1 MRRILLTT
9 FALLIVATPLP
20 AAGLLIPEEKT
31 LPPLAMVDHKVVI
44 TIEDQAF
51 VTKVEQ
57 TFRNHTDRQLEATY
71 IFPVPKGASV
81 DRFTMTVDGKETKGE
96 ILPADKAREIYTNIV
111 RRTEDPGLLEYI
123 GHNLFRMRV
132 FPVPA
137 RGDQKVTFRF
147 NGLAPKDG
155 KLVQYTY
162 PLKTDG
168 KAVETLEKF
177 SITAT
182 VKSQHGITNV
192 YSPTHALSL
201 RRISDKEIH
210 VIFDKDAGALDRDF
224 LLFYNE
230 SKDDIGLTSL
240 AHRPISTEKGFAT
253 LLITP
258 KFSLGA
264 SHRIPQDVVLVVDTS
279 GSMRGVKMDQAR
291 KAMRYCLDN
300 LGPKD
305 RFALINFS
313 TGVTRYEEKLL
324 DASSEQITKAG
335 KWIDELEATGGTA
348 IDAALASA
356 LELRPKGDDRPF
368 TVAFFTDGQPT
379 IGETNPD
386 TIFKNFVAR
395 NTANTRVFTFG
406 VGDDVNTAL
415 LDRIAEKTRAVST
428 YVRPEEKIEAKVA
441 TLYGKMTSPV
451 LTNLRLTTT
460 GDVKLAEIY
469 PAELPDLFAGGQLE
483 VMCRF
488 SGKGPTAVKL
498 TGKVGKEE
506 KEFVCELTFPDKTD
520 DSREFVEQLWARRKV
535 GYLLDQIRVN
545 GEKPELKDEIV
556 MLAKKYG
563 ITTPYTSWLIVP
575 DAPVP
580 VGRPGRPVA
589 FDRVVPP
596 GLGSG
601 GVPGPGGVDP
611 KAPAPKPVLELAKRS
626 EDEREKLRGDIAA
639 KDLKEKS
646 EGGKG
651 DKGGSKGPGKA
662 KGKPGEGKDP
672 EAETATR
679 ALDKKAALDK
689 AREAFA
695 KRDKEGATTG
705 KLGVDLAVET
715 EGLRTSSRVT
725 TSAIRVVNS
734 RRLMEV
740 GGVWIDEGFTAKTDA
755 VVVKAL
761 SDAYFD
767 ILKAHPEVKRI
778 YQLGNHL
785 VWITPSGK
793 ALVIDANGKEKL
805 SADEIKAL
813 FAVVE
818 KK

>member
-1 MRRILLTT
+1 MRRILLAA
-9 FALLIVATPLP
+9 FALLVGLTPVQ

-31 LPPLAMVDHKVVI
+31 LPPLAMVDHKVTI
-44 TIEDQAF
+44 TVEDQAY
-51 VTKVEQ
+51 VTRVEQ

-71 IFPVPKGASV
+71 VFPVPKGAAV

-96 ILPADKAREIYTNIV
+96 VLPADKAREIYTNIV

-123 GHNLFRMRV
+123 GNNLFRMRV
-132 FPVPA
+132 FPVPPK
-137 RGDQKVTFRF
+137 GDQKVSFRF

-168 KAVETLEKF
+168 KAVTTLEKF
-177 SITAT
+177 SITANI
-182 VKSQHGITNV
+182 KSQHGLTNV
-192 YSPTHALSL
+192 YSPTHALAL
-201 RRISDKEIH
+201 RRVSDKEVH
-210 VIFDKDAGALDRDF
+210 VSFDKEAGALDRDF

-240 AHRPISTEKGFAT
+240 AHRPVSADKGFAT

-258 KFSLGA
+258 KFSLGT

-291 KAMRYCLDN
+291 KAIRYCLDN

-324 DASSEQITKAG
+324 DATEEQKARAR
-335 KWIDELEATGGTA
+335 KWIDDLEATGGTA
-348 IDAALASA
+348 IDAALTSA
-356 LELRPKGDDRPF
+356 LELRPKEDDRPF

-386 TIFKNFVAR
+386 TIFKNFVGR

-406 VGDDVNTAL
+406 VGDDVNAAL
-415 LDRIAEKTRAVST
+415 LDRIAEKSRAVSA
-428 YVRPEEKIEAKVA
+428 YVRPEEKIEAKVSS
-441 TLYGKMTSPV
+441 LYGKMTSPV
-451 LTNLRLTTT
+451 LTNLKLTTT
-460 GDVKLAEIY
+460 GDVKLAEVY

-488 SGKGPTAVKL
+488 SGKGATAVKL

-506 KEFVCELTFPDKTD
+506 REFVYELTFPEKTD

-535 GYLLDQIRVN
+535 GYLLDQIRLN
-545 GEKPELKDEIV
+545 GEKPELKDEV
-556 MLAKKYG
+556 MTLAKKYG

-575 DAPVP
+575 DGPVP
-580 VGRPGRPVA
+580 SPRPGPVPFPRPVA
-589 FDRVVPP
+589 GRMVPP
-596 GLGSG
+596 ALGGGPGFAPG
-601 GVPGPGGVDP
+601 GVPG
-611 KAPAPKPVLELAKRS
+611 APKPVLDLARKS
-626 EDEREKLRGDIAA
+626 EDDRVKLRGDIAVKDLEA
-639 KDLKEKS
+639 KDKAEKA
-646 EGGKG
+646 EGIRDKGKG
-651 DKGGSKGPGKA
+651 GDGKEPGKSSA
-662 KGKPGEGKDP
+662 
-672 EAETATR
+672 AR
-679 ALDKKAALDK
+679 ALAKKDALDR
-689 AREAFA
+689 ARDAFTR
-695 KRDKEGATTG
+695 RDRDGATTG
-705 KLGVDLAVET
+705 KLGVDLAVEA
-715 EGLRTSSRVT
+715 ESLRTSSRVT
-725 TSAIRVVNS
+725 ATAVREANR

-740 GGVWIDEGFTAKTDA
+740 GGVWIDDAFTAKTDA

-767 ILKAHPEVKRI
+767 ILKAHPEMKRVF
-778 YQLGNHL
+778 QLGNYV
-785 VWITPSGK
+785 VWVTPSGK
-793 ALVIDANGKEKL
+793 ALVIDANNGKDKL
-805 SADEIKAL
+805 TDAEIKAL
-813 FAVVE
+813 FTAAE